1 MKTAHLLLTAAFCLN
16 GFTSCMAGSSKKIT
30 ETRPIQPYTSIQMDG
45 VASVRFTQGNNY
57 SLRIEGDEELVKS
70 LITQVEDKTLIIDN
84 EKIKWRKNRNNGNV
98 TVFVTAPMLEKVSFD
113 GVGSFKCPQKLVVED
128 FCIEKDG
135 VGAMEINDLHCR
147 DLEVEM
153 DGVGSIDLHTE
164 CHDMDAQ
171 IDGVGGSKLTCK
183 ANHISIQKDGV
194 GGAEINVDCQML
206 EADIDGVGGITFSGK
221 AQQATFEKNG
231 VGGFS
236 TSKLKIGGK

>member
-1 MKTAHLLLTAAFCLN
+1 
-16 GFTSCMAGSSKKIT
+16 
-30 ETRPIQPYTSIQMDG
+30 
-45 VASVRFTQGNNY
+45 
-57 SLRIEGDEELVKS
+57 
-70 LITQVEDKTLIIDN
+70 
-84 EKIKWRKNRNNGNV
+84 
-98 TVFVTAPMLEKVSFD
+98 
-113 GVGSFKCPQKLVVED
+113 
-128 FCIEKDG
+128 
-135 VGAMEINDLHCR
+135 
-147 DLEVEM
+147 M

>member
-1 MKTAHLLLTAAFCLN
+1 MKTTHLLLTAAFCLC

-45 VASVRFTQGNNY
+45 VASVQFTQDKNY

-70 LITQVEDKTLIIDN
+70 LITQVEDETLIIDN
-84 EKIKWRKNRNNGNV
+84 ESKLWRKNKSNGNV
-98 TVFVTAPMLEKVSFD
+98 TVFITAPMLEKVSFD
-113 GVGSFKCPQKLVVED
+113 GVGSFKCPQRLVVED